1 MGDLK
6 ALLAPA
12 WVHTALG
19 GVALLAVAWLVAWL
33 VRHVLVR
40 VMTTVSRRTAWHWDD
55 ALLKRGVFRR
65 LAQVAPMLVLHR
77 GIGWVPGVPV
87 LVDTLVSTLTMVP
100 STVACWPAASVALA
114 GVAGVVAQAP
124 SSVIEAVAR
133 PASRKVRWRRIMGS
147 IPCRTSGRCRRAWRL
162 RRGM

>member
-1 MGDLK
+1 MDDLK

-55 ALLKRGVFRR
+55 ALLKRGVFCR

-77 GIGWVPGVPV
+77 GSDGKWRLKTEMWNQAVPV
-87 LVDTLVSTLTMVP
+87 TT
-100 STVACWPAASVALA
+100 TVTPHS
-114 GVAGVVAQAP
+114 
-124 SSVIEAVAR
+124 
-133 PASRKVRWRRIMGS
+133 
-147 IPCRTSGRCRRAWRL
+147 
-162 RRGM
+162 